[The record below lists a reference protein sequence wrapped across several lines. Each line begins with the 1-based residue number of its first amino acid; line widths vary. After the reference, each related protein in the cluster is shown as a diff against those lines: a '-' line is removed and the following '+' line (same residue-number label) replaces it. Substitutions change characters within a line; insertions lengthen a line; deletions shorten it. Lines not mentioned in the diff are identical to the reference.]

1 MNKLTKKDII
11 IDILIFVIIVGVGL
25 AVRYMPRTVPYS
37 QCSEVYK
44 RYCDVEG
51 VRATYIKDFPL
62 NDTLTIGVTLLEA
75 ETDSGWV
82 RLQEDFAI
90 EPLPPEVL
98 AILDSNGVN
107 MWKASMSDY
116 SVSAEKDALEYYFIA
131 MQYCRRRLS
140 VFEIGSREQYEA
152 IVNYQVR
159 NTNSNSKKLKK

>member
-1 MNKLTKKDII
+1 MKKKGY
-11 IDILIFVIIVGVGL
+11 IVMSIVVVL
-25 AVRYMPRTVPYS
+25 LCVVLCRLWPRTVLPTK
-37 QCSEVYK
+37 CSEVYR
-44 RYCDVEG
+44 RYSEVEG
-51 VRATYIKDFPL
+51 IRASYLKDYRV
-62 NDTLTIGVTLLEA
+62 NDTVTVGVTLLEA

-159 NTNSNSKKLKK
+159 NTNSNSKK

>member
-1 MNKLTKKDII
+1 MNKKTNII
-11 IDILIFVIIVGVGL
+11 INILIAVAIVGGAL
-25 AVRYMPRTVPYS
+25 TFWYMQRFVPYW

-44 RYCDVEG
+44 QYSKVEG
-51 VRATYIKDFPL
+51 IRASYLKDYRL

-159 NTNSNSKKLKK
+159 NTNSNSKK

>member
-1 MNKLTKKDII
+1 MKR
-11 IDILIFVIIVGVGL
+11 VGYITLLSSLLLVGL
-25 AVRYMPRTVPYS
+25 AYMVVRWPRTVPPAE
-37 QCSEVYK
+37 CSEVYR
-44 RYCDVEG
+44 RYSEVEG
-51 VRATYIKDFPL
+51 IRASYLKDYRL

-159 NTNSNSKKLKK
+159 NTNSNSKK